1 MYSEYEITQMPL
13 ALKSCR
19 TRVERFL
26 AENELRLDDVDYYAV
41 VTRLGDDT
49 ILAGGGLS
57 KDIIKCIAVDDSL
70 RGTGMSQRLVSH
82 LLSMAGENGYRNVK
96 VYTKPTNVE
105 IFTSMAFRQL
115 AASPLAVLME
125 NGLGGLSTYCNY
137 LNRLKRDG
145 HNGVIV
151 MNCNPLTLG
160 HRYLVEQAAQRVD
173 NLYVIIV
180 NEDLSLFGTRQRTEM
195 ARKACEDLPNV
206 TVCNGSDYTISAL
219 TFPTY
224 FLKQL
229 SDASDTH
236 MTLDIDLFARHI
248 APALGATVRFAGTE
262 PHDALTCRYNELM
275 KELLPCRG
283 IEVVEIERKTQDGA
297 AISASKVRQLLE
309 QEELREAVA
318 LVPATTIPY
327 VVSKQAVMSLKKEL
341 ATTPKP
347 GLVDHADNGAHQDMD
362 YALMLASIDAL
373 EPYFDL
379 LAQHGFDNDEPDAQV
394 IRQIG
399 IDAEAAMLKATRGVN
414 THRGALFSM
423 GLAIVAAAQSL
434 RSGKDWAE
442 VVKAIAAQIPT
453 GHNSNGAKAREQ
465 YKAKGALDL
474 AREGYSELT
483 NSWLPAYRNASAD
496 AELKTL
502 LLIMSQ
508 LDDTNVIHR
517 VGYDKA
523 QQVKRDA
530 KEIYENFNLIKV
542 EELNR
547 RFNRENI
554 SPGGAA
560 DMLALTF
567 FINAIK

>member
-1 MYSEYEITQMPL
+1 MPL

-151 MNCNPLTLG
+151 LNCNPLTLG

>member
-1 MYSEYEITQMPL
+1 MPL

-236 MTLDIDLFARHI
+236 MTLDIDLFVRHI

>member
-1 MYSEYEITQMPL
+1 MPL

-236 MTLDIDLFARHI
+236 MTLDIDLFVRHI

-362 YALMLASIDAL
+362 YALMLASIDTL

>member
-1 MYSEYEITQMPL
+1 MPL

-236 MTLDIDLFARHI
+236 MTLDIDLFVRHI

-262 PHDALTCRYNELM
+262 PHDALTCHYNELM

>member
-1 MYSEYEITQMPL
+1 MPL

-82 LLSMAGENGYRNVK
+82 LLSIAGENGYRNVK

-145 HNGVIV
+145 QNGVIV
-151 MNCNPLTLG
+151 MNCNPFTLG

-262 PHDALTCRYNELM
+262 PHDALTCHYNELM

>member
-1 MYSEYEITQMPL
+1 MPL

-262 PHDALTCRYNELM
+262 PHDALTCHYNELM

>member
-1 MYSEYEITQMPL
+1 MPL